1 MCVSVCVSLRDGEF
15 WRQNSSFFSLV
26 RARKKKIRDGTIDDD
41 DDGIDDDNPAVVV
54 DDIHDEENED
64 FFFPEER
71 AILFFFFSGSYF
83 PASYESFRVFNDRC
97 CASAA
102 DEQ

>member
-1 MCVSVCVSLRDGEF
+1 MENFG
-15 WRQNSSFFSLV
+15 
-26 RARKKKIRDGTIDDD
+26 AKIRHFFPSKELIFREKRYGTIDDD
-41 DDGIDDDNPAVVV
+41 DDGIVAIDDNPAVV
-54 DDIHDEENED
+54 DDIHEEENED

-71 AILFFFFSGSYF
+71 AILFFFSGGSCF
-83 PASYESFRVFNDRC
+83 PAYESFLVFNDRC

>member
-1 MCVSVCVSLRDGEF
+1 MYVSRK
-15 WRQNSSFFSLV
+15 WRILAPKFVIFAKELI
-26 RARKKKIRDGTIDDD
+26 REKKDTDGTIDDD
-41 DDGIDDDNPAVVV
+41 DDDGIVAIDDDNPAVV
-54 DDIHDEENED
+54 DDIHEEENED

-97 CASAA
+97 CASDA

>member
-1 MCVSVCVSLRDGEF
+1 MENFG
-15 WRQNSSFFSLV
+15 
-26 RARKKKIRDGTIDDD
+26 AKIRHFFPNKRAHLGKKRYGTIDDD
-41 DDGIDDDNPAVVV
+41 DDGIVAIDDDNPAVV

-71 AILFFFFSGSYF
+71 AILFFFSGSCF
-83 PASYESFRVFNDRC
+83 PKTYESLFRVFNDRRC
-97 CASAA
+97 CASDA